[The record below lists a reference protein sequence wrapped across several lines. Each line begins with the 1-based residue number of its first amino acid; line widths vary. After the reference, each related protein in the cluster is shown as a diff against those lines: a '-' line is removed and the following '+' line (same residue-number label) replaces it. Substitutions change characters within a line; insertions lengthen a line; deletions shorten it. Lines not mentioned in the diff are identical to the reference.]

1 MYTIYNTYIIH
12 IIIGVYIYIY
22 LLPLEPPAPVYS
34 TPLDGHKA
42 PGWSPCVTEQ
52 LPASYLFHI

>member
-1 MYTIYNTYIIH
+1 MYTIYNTYNH
-12 IIIGVYIYIY
+12 RCVCIYIY